1 MNRKEKRDR
10 KNANH
15 RRNEQRKFD
24 RRVDAMFAPFVP
36 LLQEMKQQQ
45 EIREVTEKAWQLAY
59 DSKAFGL
66 R

>member
-1 MNRKEKRDR
+1 MNRKERRDR

-15 RRNEQRKFD
+15 CRNEQRKFD

-36 LLQEMKQQQ
+36 LLQEIKQEQ
-45 EIREVTEKAWQLAY
+45 EIREATEKAWQRAY
-59 DSKAFGL
+59 DSGAFGL

>member
-24 RRVDAMFAPFVP
+24 RRVEAMFAPFVP
-36 LLQEMKQQQ
+36 LLQKMKQEQ
-45 EIREVTEKAWQLAY
+45 EIREATEKAWRRAY
-59 DSKAFGL
+59 DSGAFGL
-66 R
+66 G